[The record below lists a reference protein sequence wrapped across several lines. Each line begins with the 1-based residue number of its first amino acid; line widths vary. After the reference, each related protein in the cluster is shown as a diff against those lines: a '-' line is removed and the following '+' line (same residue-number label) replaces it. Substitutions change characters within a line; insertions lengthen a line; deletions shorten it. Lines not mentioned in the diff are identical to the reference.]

1 MLVSEAAKQLKMNT
15 QTLRL
20 GLQQNKF
27 PFGTAILTSPKRFTY
42 YVNEKRLKQY
52 MEGCDVNNEM
62 EEANCC
68 GVISN
73 TTGRL
78 H

>member
-1 MLVSEAAKQLKMNT
+1 MLVSEAAKQLGMNT

-42 YVNEKRLKQY
+42 YVNEARLKQY
-52 MEGCDVNNEM
+52 LKGGDMDRLENNIDDCD
-62 EEANCC
+62 
-68 GVISN
+68 ITSD
-73 TTGRL
+73 TGRL
-78 H
+78 

>member
-1 MLVSEAAKQLKMNT
+1 MLVSEAAKQLGMNT

-42 YVNEKRLKQY
+42 YVNEQRLKHY
-52 MEGCDVNNEM
+52 MEGRDINNKM
-62 EEANCC
+62 EEAIGSC
-68 GVISN
+68 V
-73 TTGRL
+73 TTTTDGKL